1 LLRTRVNRKDTDNQ
15 KQIKLVSPTYAIE
28 LLKRSLEE
36 YTPSRAEAPL
46 ANLLKDKSIDELGFE
61 QASIDNVGN
70 VIATK
75 GNGRPVILLC
85 GHMDTVPGRVPVRIA
100 NDHLYG
106 RGASDAKGSLISMLL
121 AASEFPKQ
129 RGTIVFA
136 GVVDEEGNATG
147 IKEIVKNK
155 PTVDYAIFGEPS
167 GINNITIG
175 YKGRISFRLTCD
187 VGSSAHA
194 SAPWLA
200 KNSVEEILN
209 LWKAIQVV
217 TEGIKSGDDKSSKVT
232 CSLTEI
238 AGGSSHNV
246 TPQKCKITVDIR
258 VPSAHNSKQIY
269 DLVTSVIKDVAL
281 KNGVR
286 ATHRIEDMTE
296 PFEANHASPLVRA
309 LYLSILDICKKRPM
323 LLRKTGTGDMNILG
337 NALHIPVVT
346 YGPGDPH
353 SSHTMDERVSIP
365 EFISSIDVFN
375 RALFHTSRLHHSRG
389 SKSNNDRTT

>member
-1 LLRTRVNRKDTDNQ
+1 M
-15 KQIKLVSPTYAIE
+15 VSPTYAVE
-28 LLKRSLEE
+28 LLKKSLEE
-36 YTPSRAEAPL
+36 YTPSRAEAQL
-46 ANLLKDKSIDELGFE
+46 ASLLKDKSINELGFE
-61 QASIDNVGN
+61 HASIDNVGN

-75 GNGRPVILLC
+75 GNGRPIILLC

-100 NDHLYG
+100 NGYMYG

-147 IKEIVKNK
+147 IKEIVKSK
-155 PTVDYAIFGEPS
+155 STIDYAIFGEPS

-175 YKGRISFRLTCD
+175 YKGRVSFRLTCD

-200 KNSVEEILN
+200 KNSIEEIYD
-209 LWKAIQVV
+209 LWRTMQQAI
-217 TEGIKSGDDKSSKVT
+217 EGIKSGEDKSRKVT

-258 VPSAHNSKQIY
+258 VPSAYNSKEIY
-269 DLVTSVIKDVAL
+269 DLVTCVIKDAAL
-281 KNGVR
+281 KNGVQ

-296 PFEANHASPLVRA
+296 PFETDHNSPLVRA
-309 LYLSILDICKKRPM
+309 LYLSVIDVCKKRPM

-337 NALHIPVVT
+337 NAYNIPVVT

-353 SSHTMDERVSIP
+353 SSHTMDEKVSIL
-365 EFISSIDVFN
+365 EFISSIEVFN
-375 RALFHTSRLHHSRG
+375 RALFHISRLHHSRKRK
-389 SKSNNDRTT
+389 SKNERIG